1 MSVSRQHA
9 EEQLR
14 RGGGS
19 RCEERCTDRP
29 LEPRPTLREQP
40 DINNSV
46 ARGWN
51 RDTSRRD
58 EGSAR
63 TTPFTFHSIPTVDWG
78 RNRGDKF
85 DGSWHTAVWI
95 VKWRWRHHW
104 SYFQQQKSVAWCPK
118 DTTQTLGVLSFWVTS
133 SFNHAPF
140 IGIQDGYI
148 AVCSQPLVCK
158 KSD

>member
-63 TTPFTFHSIPTVDWG
+63 TTPFTFHSKPTVDWG
-78 RNRGDKF
+78 RNRGDQF
-85 DGSWHTAVWI
+85 NGSLTYSGRDCEMAV
-95 VKWRWRHHW
+95 
-104 SYFQQQKSVAWCPK
+104 A
-118 DTTQTLGVLSFWVTS
+118 T
-133 SFNHAPF
+133 
-140 IGIQDGYI
+140 YI
-148 AVCSQPLVCK
+148 C
-158 KSD
+158 